1 MQEKTW
7 QSSSPGSSGDKQEVR
22 IRSFQQVVWAPSLVS
37 LEEYIRIKVMWD
49 KTFNAQK
56 IKAQQARYKTPV
68 QEKKTN
74 GSL

>member
-1 MQEKTW
+1 
-7 QSSSPGSSGDKQEVR
+7 
-22 IRSFQQVVWAPSLVS
+22 
-37 LEEYIRIKVMWD
+37 MWD

-74 GSL
+74 ESL